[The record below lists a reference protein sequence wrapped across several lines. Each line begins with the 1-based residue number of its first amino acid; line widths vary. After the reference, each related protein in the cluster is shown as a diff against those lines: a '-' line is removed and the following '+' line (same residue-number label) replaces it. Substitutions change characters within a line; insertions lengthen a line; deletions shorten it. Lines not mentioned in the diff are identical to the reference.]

1 MKKIFFILW
10 CIWGF
15 LIFNQTQAYFNM
27 TVSPIKYEIE
37 AEPGDIVVKSATLY
51 NYSDERLEIN
61 TSTAEFIADGNSGQ
75 PRIVPA
81 QNQNSISHWITLH
94 TDNFT
99 LEPKSQKTINFD
111 IFIPDNATPGGHY
124 WAVFF
129 ENDAKVN
136 TAASGVWVN
145 VDYGVLLLVNVAGEI
160 IKDGEAKPVNISSG
174 WNSSRKFSTSF
185 VSKQKDNCP
194 LWDFSRSNFDG
205 LCIDKINKKDE
216 AEINI
221 DLWEISDI
229 ISENKNT
236 NTIKSNDKSQ
246 EEWDLDITFEV
257 PFENKWNTH
266 IKPNGKIILKDENGK
281 QIKWVGKELILND
294 NGAII
299 GEKIVDYIPINDIW
313 WNVLPQTNRT
323 FEWEWKWFPYKTY
336 DDEWNEII
344 RYSNPS
350 DYYSEQNFRE
360 NTVLNFWERVL
371 ERKNEKTVTAQV
383 EVSYEDI
390 NGEDVE
396 FNSAE
401 EFTIEYVDTYVWLN
415 KYVVTSGGFILFI
428 GSIFY
433 IIWYFRKKKCK
444 KCWRRIKRHL
454 KACPYCG
461 KKQKEKDETEEKNKK
476 KKKKKKKKEL

>member
-1 MKKIFFILW
+1 MTINKIKQNKMKKIFFILW

-15 LIFNQTQAYFNM
+15 LIFNHTQAYFNM
-27 TVSPIKYEIE
+27 SVSPIKYEIE

-51 NYSDERLEIN
+51 NYSDEILEIN
-61 TSTAEFIADGNSGQ
+61 TSTAEFIADWNSGQ

-81 QNQNSISHWITLH
+81 QNQNSISYWITLH

-99 LEPKSQKTINFD
+99 IEPKSQKTINFD
-111 IFIPDNATPGGHY
+111 IFIPDNATPGWHY
-124 WAVFF
+124 GAVFF
-129 ENDAKVN
+129 ENESTVN
-136 TAASGVWVN
+136 SINSWVWVN

-174 WNSSRKFSTSF
+174 WGSSNRLSGPLVSRK
-185 VSKQKDNCP
+185 KDSCP
-194 LWDFSRSNFDG
+194 LWDFSRSNFDW
-205 LCIDKINKKDE
+205 LCIDKISREKE
-216 AEINI
+216 EEIGKI
-221 DLWEISDI
+221 DLWDISDI
-229 ISENKNT
+229 FPQEDLSDENQEDLN
-236 NTIKSNDKSQ
+236 IK
-246 EEWDLDITFEV
+246 FEV

-266 IKPNGKIILKDENGK
+266 IKPNGKIILKDENGN
-281 QIKWVGKELILND
+281 QIKWVGKEVILNE

-299 GEKIVDYIPINDIW
+299 WEKIVDYIPINDIW

-344 RYSNPS
+344 KYSNPS

-371 ERKNEKTVTAQV
+371 ERKNQKIVTAQV

-390 NGEDVE
+390 NGEDVA

-415 KYVVTSGGFILFI
+415 KYVVTSGGFILFL

-444 KCWRRIKRHL
+444 KCAKRIKRHL

-461 KKQKEKDETEEKNKK
+461 KKQKEKDKTEEKNKK
-476 KKKKKKKKEL
+476 KKKKKEL